1 MQQKN
6 SHLKKN
12 GTNTKTK
19 KNKKEL
25 FRNIEKMKKTSER
38 EKNNKT
44 FFFLNIS
51 GQQQRQE
58 NWVCFVCFF
67 Y

>member
-1 MQQKN
+1 MQQKI
-6 SHLKKN
+6 SYLKKN

-44 FFFLNIS
+44 FFF
-51 GQQQRQE
+51 
-58 NWVCFVCFF
+58 
-67 Y
+67 